1 METSFALLAR
11 FGTPLIPL
19 EKICEE
25 FLGLKPKT
33 AESKAK
39 AQALPFP
46 TLKLRDS
53 ERSPTMVKVED
64 LGAYIDKKYEQSQKE
79 WQSVQTR

>member
-1 METSFALLAR
+1 MSIIFALLAR
-11 FGTPLIPL
+11 FESPLIPL
-19 EKICEE
+19 ELICEE

-39 AQALPFP
+39 ACTLPFP
-46 TLKLRDS
+46 TLKLRNS

-64 LGAYIDKKYEQSQKE
+64 LAAHIEKKYEESQKE
-79 WQSVQTR
+79 WQSVQKI